1 MKKSLLVMGCLA
13 TMSLVFVVYG
23 QNGGDPCNGAN
34 ADNLCDM
41 AWRWNLDYALDTSGN
56 EISYFYNQ
64 YSQYYDGGGW
74 RGTWKLDGKKF
85 RRQHSIGPYI
95 VDFFCPECRLA
106 VELDGDAHMT
116 GSGAEADER
125 RTKVLKHFNVR
136 VIRFENKEVF
146 DNLEGVIAEIRR
158 NL

>member
-1 MKKSLLVMGCLA
+1 MRRRLIHNLETSNTRRKQLRENLTPAEALLWTNLKKS
-13 TMSLVFVVYG
+13 
-23 QNGGDPCNGAN
+23 Q
-34 ADNLCDM
+34 
-41 AWRWNLDYALDTSGN
+41 
-56 EISYFYNQ
+56 
-64 YSQYYDGGGW
+64 
-74 RGTWKLDGKKF
+74 LDGKKF

-146 DNLEGVIAEIRR
+146 DNLEGVIAQIQR
-158 NL
+158 NLK